1 MVTARPTRILRLSYP
16 LRVDDPLPP
25 AIPPL
30 QVTPKYRLAAG
41 DDANV
46 FIFTMANHSG
56 THVDAP
62 RHVEA
67 DGLPITAFAPDDFYF
82 ARPVVVDL
90 PLPDGA
96 LVRPEDLAPHA
107 DRIRSADLLLLRFGY
122 GPVRFGAPGR
132 YRDQCPG
139 FGVAGATYLRE
150 QFPSLHAIGLDVP
163 SFSCIRYLDQTM
175 RAHNVVL
182 GGKDRKFLILED
194 LDLDQDLSVVNEV
207 WVAPLLVEG
216 TDSAP
221 CTVYGVSR

>member
-1 MVTARPTRILRLSYP
+1 MPLVAGTTIVRLSHL

-30 QVTPKYRLAAG
+30 QVAPKMSLAAG

-46 FIFTMANHSG
+46 YILTLANHSG
-56 THVDAP
+56 THADAP

-67 DGLPITAFAPDDFYF
+67 DGLPITAFAPHEFHF
-82 ARPVVVDL
+82 TRPVVVDL

-96 LVRPEDLAPHA
+96 VVGPRDLAPHA
-107 DRIRSADLLLLRFGY
+107 AAIAQADLLLLRFGY
-122 GPVRFGAPGR
+122 GPVRSREPAR

-139 FGVAGATYLRE
+139 FGVEGAAYLRE
-150 QFPSLHAIGLDVP
+150 QFPELRAIGMDVP
-163 SFSCIRYLDQTM
+163 SFSCIRYLDETM

-182 GGKDRKFLILED
+182 GGSGRRFLIIED
-194 LDLDQDLSVVNEV
+194 LNLDQDLSGLSEV
-207 WVAPLLVEG
+207 WVAPLLVDG

-221 CTVYGVSR
+221 CTVFGVVQ

>member
-1 MVTARPTRILRLSYP
+1 MATSRPTRILALSYP

-30 QVTPKYRLAAG
+30 RLAPKYSLAAG

-46 FIFTMANHSG
+46 FIITMANHSG

-67 DGLPITAFAPDDFYF
+67 TGLPITAFEPSDFYF
-82 ARPVVVDL
+82 EQTVVVDL
-90 PLPDGA
+90 PLPDGMV
-96 LVRPEDLAPHA
+96 VRPEDLTPHA
-107 DRIRSADLLLLRFGY
+107 AAIRSADLLLVRFGY
-122 GPVRFGAPGR
+122 GAVRSRAPAR

-139 FGVAGATYLRE
+139 FGVESASYLRE
-150 QFPSLHAIGLDVP
+150 HFPGLRAVGMDVP
-163 SFSCIRYLDQTM
+163 SFACIKYLDETM

-182 GGKDRKFLILED
+182 SGEGRKFLIVED
-194 LDLDQDLSVVNEV
+194 LNLDQDLRGLTEV
-207 WVAPLLVEG
+207 WIGPLLVEG

-221 CTVYGVSR
+221 CAVFGVVR